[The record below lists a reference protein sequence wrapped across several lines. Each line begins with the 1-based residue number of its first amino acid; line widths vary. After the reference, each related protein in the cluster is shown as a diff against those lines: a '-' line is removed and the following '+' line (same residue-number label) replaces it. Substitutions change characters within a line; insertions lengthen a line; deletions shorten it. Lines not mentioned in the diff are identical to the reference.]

1 MLWPIEGALTGIR
14 SVLTPAVGRMVPS
27 LVPYEGQRNLHVL
40 VCMSGIGTVL
50 RMQPVLGLLT
60 YAAILVRLLGHFFAA
75 TPSTPLAGVTNV
87 TIERLGINKGRC
99 IETSL
104 QAVRFSSEL
113 VI

>member
-1 MLWPIEGALTGIR
+1 
-14 SVLTPAVGRMVPS
+14 MVPS

-50 RMQPVLGLLT
+50 RMQSTLGLLMNT
-60 YAAILVRLLGHFFAA
+60 TILFRLLGHFFTV
-75 TPSTPLAGVTNV
+75 TPSALWAGVTNV